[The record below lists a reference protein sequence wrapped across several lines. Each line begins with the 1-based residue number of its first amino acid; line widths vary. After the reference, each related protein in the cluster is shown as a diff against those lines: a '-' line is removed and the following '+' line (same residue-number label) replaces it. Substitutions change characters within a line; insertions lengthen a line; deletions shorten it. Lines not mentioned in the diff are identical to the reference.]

1 MRTGT
6 GDLLTGMQ
14 SGGDTEPAGR
24 AALRSWKQGVE
35 TRPIL
40 DRGDLHS
47 IHSYYSTCPE
57 SPDGRRVVLFASETA
72 EAHEGSV
79 VVVDRETGKATTL
92 ASAVTTEDA
101 HRVAC
106 QQWISGGRR
115 VVYHDVRDGTWR
127 VVVVDVE
134 SGEQRVAA
142 TDRQL
147 GWGRPDADL
156 VPLYGL
162 HWDPAAGRDLE
173 LLDAATGEIAT
184 VLTAAEVRASCR
196 EWITG
201 LFDASP
207 ISVFLPCLSPDLRR
221 VFFKIAAPGGGHFRS
236 PEASKR
242 AGLVC
247 WDLADRRLLF
257 VRDDWGHPAW
267 HPDSRSIINVPNVL
281 IDAESGVERRFPRLP
296 VFPGSHPSIGPDG
309 GTFATDVRDGK
320 EWGVVVGDLLSG
332 EHIVISRF
340 RGDNGATSWRP
351 PHPHP
356 AFSRDG
362 TRLYFNVSATGR
374 TVLHVAQAGG

>member
-1 MRTGT
+1 MRTST
-6 GDLLTGMQ
+6 SDLLAGAHR
-14 SGGDTEPAGR
+14 SEPDPADG
-24 AALRSWKQGVE
+24 AALRPWRQGVDI
-35 TRPIL
+35 RPVPA
-40 DRGDLHS
+40 GTGLHS
-47 IHSYYSTCPE
+47 IHSYYDTCPE
-57 SPDGRRVVLFASETA
+57 SPDGRRVVFFGSATA

-79 VVVDRETGKATTL
+79 VVADRESGRLTTL
-92 ASAVTTEDA
+92 ASGVVTEDA

-106 QQWISGGRR
+106 QQWLSGGRR
-115 VVYHDVRDGTWR
+115 VVFHDLRDGVWS

-134 SGEQRVAA
+134 SGEERVAA

-147 GWGRPDADL
+147 GWGQPDADL

-162 HWDPAAGRDLE
+162 HWDPAARRDLE
-173 LLDAATGEIAT
+173 LLDAATGEITT
-184 VLTAAEVRASCR
+184 VLTAAEVRASCP
-196 EWITG
+196 EWISR

-221 VFFKIAAPGGGHFRS
+221 VFFKIAAPAGGHFRS
-236 PEASKR
+236 PEASRR

-281 IDAESGVERRFPRLP
+281 IDAESGVERRFARLP

-309 GTFATDVRDGK
+309 GTFATDVHNGK
-320 EWGVVVGDLLSG
+320 EWGVVVGDLLTG
-332 EHIVISRF
+332 EHLAISRF

-356 AFSRDG
+356 VFSRDG
-362 TRLYFNVSATGR
+362 KRLYFNVSATGR
-374 TVLHVAQAGG
+374 TVLHVARAGG